1 MANQKQKAVK
11 LKRIKAQNKLYKKT
25 GYWSIK
31 AMADANL
38 RKHRNDEYLE
48 NANGWINYISLSS
61 ILR

>member
-1 MANQKQKAVK
+1 MRMANQKQKAVK

-38 RKHRNDEYLE
+38 RKHRSDEYLE
-48 NANGWINYISLSS
+48 NANV
-61 ILR
+61 